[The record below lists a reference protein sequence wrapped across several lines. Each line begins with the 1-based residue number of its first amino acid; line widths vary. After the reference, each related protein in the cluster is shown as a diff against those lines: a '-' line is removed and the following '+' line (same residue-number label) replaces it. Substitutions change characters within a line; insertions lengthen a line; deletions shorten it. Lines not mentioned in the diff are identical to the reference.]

1 MNIVEIGAVIYV
13 ANVILSIVIA
23 LMIIDKLYIS
33 KKFSKEKD
41 FHLYNDLFSWEMF
54 FIFIGIA
61 NVINI
66 LSILIQPTAEIPDF
80 FLKIRL
86 FILFFA
92 IWIKIIHLEKVMD
105 KITYERHYIAGVI
118 PCIFTLVFI
127 LIDVPILILSLI
139 FLGTSLIPYMIL
151 VLIYRNTST
160 LNKKSMKI
168 IFGLICLVTGFVF
181 VPALIADFVRAPE
194 TLDLIIIVAPIL
206 IIIGNLLI
214 FESFRKELLK

>member
-1 MNIVEIGAVIYV
+1 MVLIIISAAIYL
-13 ANVILSIVIA
+13 ANCTLSILVA
-23 LMIIDKLYIS
+23 LMIINKLYIS
-33 KKFSKEKD
+33 KKFTKEND

-61 NVINI
+61 SVTKV
-66 LSILIQPTAEIPDF
+66 LSIVIPLTAEISDF

-105 KITYERHYIAGVI
+105 KITYERHYFAGVI

-151 VLIYRNTST
+151 VLFYRNTST

-181 VPALIADFVRAPE
+181 VPALIADLVRAPE